1 MTSYIA
7 IDWGSTN
14 LRAWHYQQGK
24 CIDQRRSEAGVTRL
38 AGRSPA
44 EVFASITAG
53 WPVEQLPVVMAGM
66 VGSNAGWQSV
76 PYLPCPVAL
85 TQLASNLSS
94 VQGKAWIVP
103 GLSIERRDNHNIMRG
118 EETQLLGAFSLAPS
132 TTYVLPGTHAKWV
145 QTEGDSVRDFRSVMT
160 GELHHLL
167 LQHSLLGAGLPPQ
180 QPDTAAFRDG
190 LETGC
195 NDRSI
200 LSRLF
205 EVRAAHILGSRP
217 AESTSEFLSG
227 LLIGHEVALMQQQFA
242 PDSHSP
248 LTLIADGSLAERY
261 QQAMIFAGIPAQ
273 LLEGD
278 VAFLHGIRS
287 IADELAD

>member
-7 IDWGSTN
+7 IDWGSTH
-14 LRAWHYQQGK
+14 LRAWYYRQGE

-44 EVFASITAG
+44 EVFASVTEG
-53 WPVEQLPVVMAGM
+53 WPVDQLPVVMAGM
-66 VGSNAGWQSV
+66 VGSNAGWQAV
-76 PYLPCPVAL
+76 PYLPCPVSL
-85 TQLASNLSS
+85 TQLATRLNR
-94 VQGKAWIVP
+94 VAGKAWIVP
-103 GLSIERRDNHNIMRG
+103 GLCLERRDNHNIMRG
-118 EETQLLGAFSLAPS
+118 EETQLLGAVNLAAA

-145 QTEGDSVRDFRSVMT
+145 QADGDTVHDFRSVMT

-180 QPDTAAFRDG
+180 QPDNAAFRDG

-205 EVRAAHILGSRP
+205 EVRAAHVLGSRP

-227 LLIGHEVALMQQQFA
+227 LLIGHEVAQMQQQFA
-242 PDSHSP
+242 LNRRQP

-261 QQAMIFAGIPAQ
+261 QQAMTFAGIPAQ
-273 LLEGD
+273 RLGGD
-278 VAFLHGIRS
+278 DAFQHGIRS